1 MDSYL
6 IMMYVTLQQE
16 TALKDFF
23 EDQGWKFCKPGK
35 EQQTIKS
42 SSLLS
47 VNKLSDKINS
57 H

>member
-1 MDSYL
+1 
-6 IMMYVTLQQE
+6 MMYVTLQQE

-23 EDQGWKFCKPGK
+23 ENQGWKFCKPGK

-47 VNKLSDKINS
+47 VNKLSDKIDS